1 LTGAYQTLGAPG
13 KGAMPIAESLASEI
27 LSLPMYA
34 ELSDEEIDYII
45 VALMEF
51 VDAFA
56 PSTPSKF

>member
-1 LTGAYQTLGAPG
+1 
-13 KGAMPIAESLASEI
+13 
-27 LSLPMYA
+27 MYA